1 MEFIEEKLLKY
12 CENHSLNEGE
22 ILQELTRFTHLNVLS
37 PRMLSGHL
45 QGSFLALLS
54 KIIRPKNILE
64 IGTYTGYSAICL
76 AQGLQEEGTLITID
90 RNEELEDIVNKFVN
104 KANLQDKVK
113 MMIGDAKQIIP
124 TLDKNWDLI
133 FIDADK
139 EAYIQYFDLVIDKLN
154 SGGIIIADNVLWSGK
169 ILEENTKD
177 KSCLALQKFNAYI
190 AQDSRVENVLL
201 PIRDGLNVIRKK

>member
-1 MEFIEEKLLKY
+1 MEFIDDNILKY
-12 CENHSLNEGE
+12 CEKNTLKEDK
-22 ILQELTRFTHLNVLS
+22 ILEELSRYTHLNVLS

-45 QGSFLALLS
+45 QGSFLTLLS

-76 AQGLQEEGTLITID
+76 AQGIQEGGKLITID
-90 RNEELEDIVNKFVN
+90 RNEELEDIVKFFLN
-104 KANLQDKVK
+104 KAQLQNKVQ
-113 MMIGDAKQIIP
+113 MMVGDAKEIIP
-124 TLDKNWDLI
+124 NLKYNWDLV

-169 ILEENTKD
+169 ILEQNTKD
-177 KSCLALQKFNAYI
+177 KSCVALQKFNEYVCN
-190 AQDSRVENVLL
+190 DERVENVLL